1 MDIKATIDQYAAYDL
16 WANTRFVDRLQ
27 KEPSRTLDQHVKSS
41 FTSLRTTLLHIRDA
55 ECAWYLRV
63 NGQEVRWPAEADTD
77 IGTLIKHTTVMRD
90 FVRSLTV
97 EDLQRNVS
105 YKTLKGEPFTN
116 PMMPLLM
123 HCFNHSSYHRGQL
136 VTIMRQLDLDEVPN
150 TDFVGYVRL
159 QDKALKRQ

>member
-27 KEPSRTLDQHVKSS
+27 KEPDGVLDHPLKSS
-41 FTSLRTTLLHIRDA
+41 FPSLRLTLLHIRDA

-63 NGQEVRWPAEADTD
+63 SGQEMRWPAEAGKD

-97 EDLQRNVS
+97 ADLERNIS

-136 VTIMRQLDLDEVPN
+136 VTMMRELGLDEVPN
-150 TDFVGYVRL
+150 TDLIGYVRL
-159 QDKALKRQ
+159 QNKG